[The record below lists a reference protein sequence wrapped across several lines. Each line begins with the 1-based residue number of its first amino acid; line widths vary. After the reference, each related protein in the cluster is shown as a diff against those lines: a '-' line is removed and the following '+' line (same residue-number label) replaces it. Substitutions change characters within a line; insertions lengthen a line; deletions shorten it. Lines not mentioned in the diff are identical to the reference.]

1 MMLVMIRIKAIR
13 AAVPLI
19 LSALLAAG
27 CDQTVKRTLPSDV
40 RTVAVAEFANKT
52 TEPLLSSV
60 LHEELRMA
68 FRMDGRVGIK
78 DGNEGADGLLD
89 GAVVEYT
96 KQPARFDSNNVVQ
109 EYRLRVV
116 VDLSLTDL
124 RNNKVLWQEKGP
136 ASTASRGGSLR
147 KMERYANFVVVPAN
161 GLPVETE
168 QDAQRRMLRD
178 LAADITARVIEGW

>member
-1 MMLVMIRIKAIR
+1 MILAMERIKAIR
-13 AAVPLI
+13 AVVPL
-19 LSALLAAG
+19 ALVSLLFAG
-27 CDQTVKRTLPSDV
+27 CDQTVKRTLPASV
-40 RTVAVAEFANKT
+40 RTIAVAEFANQT
-52 TEPLLSSV
+52 AEPLLSSV
-60 LHEELRMA
+60 LLEELRMA

-78 DGNEGADGLLD
+78 DGKEGADGFLD

-124 RNNKVLWQEKGP
+124 KSNQVLWQEKGP
-136 ASTASRGGSLR
+136 ASTATRGGTTR
-147 KMERYANFVVVPAN
+147 KLERYASFVVVPAN

-178 LAADITARVIEGW
+178 LASDIAAKVIEGW